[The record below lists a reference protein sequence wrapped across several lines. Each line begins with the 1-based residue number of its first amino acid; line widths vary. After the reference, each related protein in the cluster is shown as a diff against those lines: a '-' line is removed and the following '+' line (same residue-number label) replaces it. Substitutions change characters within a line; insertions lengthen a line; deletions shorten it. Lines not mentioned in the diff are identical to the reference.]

1 MFRRIILYVI
11 TIALA
16 IPLIVS
22 AGSLHQ
28 AVRARDLITLE
39 SLLNPAADIDLSET
53 ISGGVTALHLA
64 AATDLYP
71 AVKLLI
77 ERGAPVNPKTKTGFT
92 PLHWAASRN
101 ATETVILLIENGAN
115 INAKAQSGITP
126 LHWAASKN
134 ASDAIKLLIAAGAD
148 ISAQTSLGYT
158 PLHLAVKKNP
168 YSKAAVLLAEA
179 SVDAETQSGFLVIGS
194 LPDDETKTEPNIIIK
209 DSSATNSLP
218 EEPATPP
225 VLPGTFLEV
234 PLGPISSLAFVWI
247 KTLNIWFGKYEITN
261 RQYRH
266 YDQKHSS
273 RSFEGLDLNLAH
285 QPAVYISWEDA
296 TAYCDWLTTTYSNR
310 IPANCEFRL
319 PTSQEWEF
327 TAACGESRRYP
338 WGNEWPPLYGNHSD
352 ATARRNLSQW
362 RGILG
367 YDDGYTITCP
377 VDNSGMNEW
386 GIYGLAGNVWE
397 WCDDWMNNSD
407 RMFKIRK
414 GGSWDF
420 DKKDSLKIRAR
431 GIDRPSAKYDTI
443 GFRVIVAPKIKT
455 EMLKN

>member
-1 MFRRIILYVI
+1 M
-11 TIALA
+11 
-16 IPLIVS
+16 PLIAS

-39 SLLNPAADIDLSET
+39 SLLNPASDIDLTET

-64 AATDLYP
+64 AATDLFP

-77 ERGAPVNPKTKTGFT
+77 ERGAPVNPETNTGFT
-92 PLHWAASRN
+92 PLHWAASRD
-101 ATETVILLIENGAN
+101 ATDTVILLIENGAN

-134 ASDAIKLLIAAGAD
+134 AANAIKLLIAAGAD
-148 ISAQTSLGYT
+148 ISAQTGLGYT

-168 YSKAAVLLAEA
+168 YSKAAVLLAQA
-179 SVDAETQSGFLVIGS
+179 SVDAEAQSGFLILGD
-194 LPDDETKTEPNIIIK
+194 LPDNNTETEQDSENIVSSTNALPDKPKT
-209 DSSATNSLP
+209 S
-218 EEPATPP
+218 PAT
-225 VLPGTFLEV
+225 PGTFLDV
-234 PLGPISSLAFVWI
+234 PLGLGSSLAFVWI
-247 KTLNIWFGKYEITN
+247 DTLNIWFSKYEITN

-266 YDQKHSS
+266 YDPKHNS

-285 QPAVYISWEDA
+285 QPAVYVSWDDA
-296 TAYCDWLTTTYSNR
+296 TTYCDWLNTTFSNR

-319 PTSQEWEF
+319 PTSKEWEF
-327 TAACGESRRYP
+327 VAACGESRRYP
-338 WGNEWPPLYGNHSD
+338 WGDEWPPLYGNHSD
-352 ATARRNLSQW
+352 ATARKNLSQW

-377 VDNSGMNEW
+377 VDNSGMSEW

-420 DKKDSLKIRAR
+420 DTKNSLKITAR
-431 GIDRPSAKYDTI
+431 GIDRPTARYDTI
-443 GFRVIVAPKIKT
+443 GFRVIVATKR
-455 EMLKN
+455 